1 MEMETTIISTIWTTI
16 GLLLFVDY
24 ILIRIEI
31 NSVSTKIQRLQDD
44 IIKNDIDYVKRSDI
58 LDLRNKLS
66 DLLKDTYSQYAEIQT
81 IYNDKLLILRNF
93 TEERIKSCQTT
104 VLKSLKRLQ
113 ITTAPDKTSS
123 D

>member
-1 MEMETTIISTIWTTI
+1 METTIISTIWTTI